1 MHFESFAVNTQLLFA
16 LCLCLH
22 NSQVSYSPLTMAF
35 CVRIWIRFLRL
46 ICIPNAAIFEC
57 FACIT
62 CSSNWG
68 CFSSISLYF
77 SVHLLHCRYCMGV
90 ELCVYVSLLFG
101 FSFSLQALH
110 CDFLSTPF
118 IFLLLLCWSTA
129 HFICIDWFKN
139 LHLFWIQHGF
149 KIHAVNCFV
158 AQVQHFDENVW
169 LHFLDYYYQSQW
181 RFSSSF
187 FSSWQNWLVF
197 ALSMCLEFA

>member
-1 MHFESFAVNTQLLFA
+1 MHFEPFAVNTQLLFA
-16 LCLCLH
+16 LCSCLH

-68 CFSSISLYF
+68 CFSSISLY
-77 SVHLLHCRYCMGV
+77 LLHCRYCMGV

-118 IFLLLLCWSTA
+118 IFCLLLCWSTV

-158 AQVQHFDENVW
+158 AQVQHFDEN
-169 LHFLDYYYQSQW
+169 LSLFITTNLDDDF
-181 RFSSSF
+181 RAHF

-197 ALSMCLEFA
+197 ALSMCLKFA